1 VRNEDLRLI
10 DRADG
15 QHRLVT
21 RDDVTACGLSSQQWC
36 DRLDDGV
43 WLPAADNVFRHRA
56 TPPTWEL
63 RVRAAALSLGRD
75 AALFGATAAQ
85 WWGLDG
91 FNSDRIELVVPR
103 IRRSL
108 DPSVQLHTTRRWG
121 TSDLLSHNGV
131 RTTSVNR
138 TIIDLAASRHSP
150 DVIENAIDS
159 AIRLR
164 LTTLPRLTR
173 RISELAPGRRGIRI
187 LRELLL
193 DSGGESFLERRFLGL
208 LRSARLPRPACQVS
222 YTASGRAMRVDFE
235 FQTTNVIVEVSGRVG
250 HTSDR
255 DRQKDA
261 RRRNA
266 LQQIGKTVLEF
277 TTVDVMSNPDYVLST
292 LRTSGV
298 AAD

>member
-1 VRNEDLRLI
+1 M
-10 DRADG
+10 
-15 QHRLVT
+15 
-21 RDDVTACGLSSQQWC
+21 
-36 DRLDDGV
+36 
-43 WLPAADNVFRHRA
+43 
-56 TPPTWEL
+56 
-63 RVRAAALSLGRD
+63 RAAALSLGRD

-91 FNSDRIELVVPR
+91 LGDDRIEFVVPR

-108 DPSVQLHTTRRWG
+108 DPSVRLHTTRRW
-121 TSDLLSHNGV
+121 TTADLVSHHGV
-131 RTTSVNR
+131 RTTSATR
-138 TIIDLAASRHSP
+138 TVIDLAASGHAA
-150 DVIENAIDS
+150 DTIEKAIDS

-164 LTTLPRLTR
+164 LTTIPRLTR
-173 RISELAPGRRGIRI
+173 RISELAPGRRGIRL

-222 YTASGRAMRVDFE
+222 YTAAGRAMRVDFE
-235 FQTTNVIVEVSGRVG
+235 FRTTNVIVEVSGRLG

-277 TTVDVMSNPDYVLST
+277 TTVDVMSNPGYILDT

-298 AAD
+298 AAR